1 MPSKFPIWIEGVWVF
16 EPLLLPSRSALAGS
30 WSLALK
36 LGLKPRHFGMGCRC
50 FTFRL
55 NVCPMHLN
63 TIYICSAWHDVF
75 MYVYIEE
82 WLKLMEVCTVPHAY
96 IFKKTMTAFK
106 IYCCSEFQI
115 HKALLWTTFAML
127 CNMLPEFVLRAL
139 WLIKSL
145 KVPTSSAFVNAPASA
160 SMNFTF

>member
-82 WLKLMEVCTVPHAY
+82 WLKLMEVCTIPHAY
-96 IFKKTMTAFK
+96 IFKKQWQHLKSTVAVSFK
-106 IYCCSEFQI
+106 STRHCYELHLPCCVICFLNLFCVHFDWSNPSRSPPPQP
-115 HKALLWTTFAML
+115 L
-127 CNMLPEFVLRAL
+127 
-139 WLIKSL
+139 
-145 KVPTSSAFVNAPASA
+145 
-160 SMNFTF
+160 